1 MRLEDIL
8 SETNIRNAIK
18 RVRSNKGAAGV
29 DGLGVED
36 FQRWFDNNWFAIKAR
51 ILEGTYCPSP
61 VRKVEIPKAGA
72 GKRMLG
78 IPTVLDR
85 VIQQSLKYELEQIWE
100 PKFSE
105 TSYGYRPGRRAT
117 DAVKKAQTLTNEKK
131 RWVVELDLEKFFDN
145 ANHDKLMSDLAKQ
158 IEDKRILKL
167 IRKYLQSGI
176 MEGGIVS
183 LRRQGIPQGSPL
195 SPLLSNIILDKLDKE
210 LERRNHSFVRYA
222 DDSSIYVGSRKAG
235 QRVLKSITRFIET
248 KLQLKVN
255 RTKSQVTHASK
266 SQILGFSFYWS
277 HKEYRIRIAPKRV
290 RQFKRTLRNQTRRWS
305 GSSVED
311 RLKYLSKIVI
321 GWTNYFKIAD
331 CKKLLTKLDEWV
343 RRRIRAFIW
352 VTWKKIRTKQRNL
365 QRLGV
370 KKGKAWEWANTRKGH
385 WRIAGSFI
393 LSTTLTNAV
402 LEKMGYTSLLSVYL
416 R

>member
-1 MRLEDIL
+1 
-8 SETNIRNAIK
+8 
-18 RVRSNKGAAGV
+18 
-29 DGLGVED
+29 
-36 FQRWFDNNWFAIKAR
+36 
-51 ILEGTYCPSP
+51 
-61 VRKVEIPKAGA
+61 
-72 GKRMLG
+72 
-78 IPTVLDR
+78 
-85 VIQQSLKYELEQIWE
+85 
-100 PKFSE
+100 
-105 TSYGYRPGRRAT
+105 
-117 DAVKKAQTLTNEKK
+117 
-131 RWVVELDLEKFFDN
+131 
-145 ANHDKLMSDLAKQ
+145 
-158 IEDKRILKL
+158 LKL

-195 SPLLSNIILDKLDKE
+195 SRLLSNIILDKLDKE